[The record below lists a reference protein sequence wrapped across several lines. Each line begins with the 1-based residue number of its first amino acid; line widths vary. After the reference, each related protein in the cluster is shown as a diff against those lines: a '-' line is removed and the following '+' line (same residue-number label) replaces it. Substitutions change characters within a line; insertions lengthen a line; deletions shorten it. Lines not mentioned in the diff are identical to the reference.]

1 MNYKDY
7 LALAI
12 VNLGKDCTVTRIAP
26 TQSIQA
32 KHFQTCKFTEVQYKK
47 YEKNGTAN
55 TIYGLDFLVKYKPE
69 NMHDNGHYICIM
81 FRGEKV
87 FELKRKHIF
96 DFKFYK
102 VRKHFELV
110 FDTIKRYHS
119 DKQEKVL
126 KEILADEHIVSVQ
139 D

>member
-1 MNYKDY
+1 MTYIDY
-7 LALAI
+7 LEIAEK
-12 VNLGKDCTVTRIAP
+12 NLEADCAVTRVMP

-47 YEKNGTAN
+47 YEKSGTAN

-96 DFKFYK
+96 DFKFYR
-102 VRKHFELV
+102 VRKQFEMV

-119 DKQEKVL
+119 DKAEALL
-126 KEILADEHIVSVQ
+126 KEILADGNIISLQ